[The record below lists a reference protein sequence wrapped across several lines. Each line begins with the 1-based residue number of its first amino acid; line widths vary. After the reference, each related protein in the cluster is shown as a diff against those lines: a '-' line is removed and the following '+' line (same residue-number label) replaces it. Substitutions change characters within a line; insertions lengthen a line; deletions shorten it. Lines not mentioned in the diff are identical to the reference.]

1 MRAARCGVAKW
12 VPVMK
17 TAHIVVLGIALLAS
31 GAAVYL
37 VRGLTA
43 PAPQQEAAA
52 PAVDMVKVLVA
63 ANDINV
69 GAALGAQDMRW
80 QDWPASAS
88 STLYILERDQP
99 NGMQDWTGAVARA
112 PFIAGEPIRPGKLI
126 KGNGSGFLS
135 AMLPAGMRAV
145 ATKIAVD
152 TAAGGF
158 ILPNDRVDVVLTRRD
173 ADLAKQTGAEAWTT
187 ETILKNVRVLAI
199 DQTVEDKDG
208 QKVITGS
215 TATLELA
222 PQQTEVLALGKEMGS
237 ISLSLRSL
245 ADSSPTAA
253 PVDEGEGE
261 KKGLS
266 IVRYGVVSTVVN
278 R

>member
-1 MRAARCGVAKW
+1 
-12 VPVMK
+12 MK
-17 TAHIVVLGIALLAS
+17 SAHLVILAIALAAS
-31 GAAVYL
+31 GGAAYFANSLMTPPPQV
-37 VRGLTA
+37 VEA
-43 PAPQQEAAA
+43 PKA
-52 PAVDMVKVLVA
+52 DTVKVLVA
-63 ANDINV
+63 NADINV
-69 GAALGAQDMRW
+69 GTALGAQDMRW
-80 QDWPASAS
+80 QEWPVAAASP
-88 STLYILERDQP
+88 LYINEKDAP
-99 NGMQDWTGAVARA
+99 NGITDWTGAVARA
-112 PFIAGEPIRPGKLI
+112 PFVAGEPIRPGKLI

-135 AMLPAGMRAV
+135 AILPAGMRAV

-158 ILPNDRVDVVLTRRD
+158 ILPNDRVDVILTRRD
-173 ADLAKQTGAEAWTT
+173 AEMAKATGVESWTS

-199 DQTVEDKDG
+199 DQAVEDKDG

-237 ISLSLRSL
+237 LSLTLRSL

-253 PVDEGEGE
+253 ADADADNGNNNR
-261 KKGLS
+261 GLS
-266 IVRYGVVSTVVN
+266 IVRYGVPTTVVN